1 MIRHECDLIDRR
13 EEALD
18 QYKDKEGVEIAKLD
32 AEGIFRRA
40 VKSLGEQVV
49 RDRLD
54 TWIVDAMLEAEFE
67 RLEDAADCDRAV
79 ATEGGA
85 A

>member
-1 MIRHECDLIDRR
+1 MILHECDLIDRR

-18 QYKDKEGVEIAKLD
+18 RYKDNEGVEIAKLD

-40 VKSLGEQVV
+40 VKALGEQIV

-54 TWIVDAMLEAEFE
+54 TWLVDAMLEAEFE
-67 RLEDAADCDRAV
+67 RLEDSTEYDRAV
-79 ATEGGA
+79 AAEGGA

>member
-1 MIRHECDLIDRR
+1 VIKHECDLIDPR
-13 EEALD
+13 EVRIEK
-18 QYKDKEGVEIAKLD
+18 YKDDQGDMTVIP
-32 AEGIFRRA
+32 AEVICQRA
-40 VKSLGEQVV
+40 VVV
-49 RDRLD
+49 LCEDRVRELFATWLLD
-54 TWIVDAMLEAEFE
+54 EMLEAEFD

>member
-1 MIRHECDLIDRR
+1 MIRHECDLIDKS

-18 QYKDKEGVEIAKLD
+18 RYKDNEGVEIAKLD

-40 VKSLGEQVV
+40 VKVLGEDRV
-49 RDRLD
+49 RDLLD
-54 TWIVDAMLEAEFE
+54 TWLIDAVLEAEFE
-67 RLEDAADCDRAV
+67 RMEDIAEQDRAV
-79 ATEGGA
+79 SREGGA